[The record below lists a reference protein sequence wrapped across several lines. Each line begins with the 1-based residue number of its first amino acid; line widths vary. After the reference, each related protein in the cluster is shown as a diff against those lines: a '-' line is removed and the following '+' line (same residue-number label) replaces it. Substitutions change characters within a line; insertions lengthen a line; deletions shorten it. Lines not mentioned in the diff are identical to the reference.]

1 MEKSVLLEQYLAEKG
16 NQLLK
21 YISTVPHRGATFI
34 TPKGLYVWAKNVDH
48 PGLINLIGIDNED
61 EESIIDAKGWIRCD
75 SGLSFSVNNLP
86 AAFVELPEKEIT
98 SEQYNA
104 LLDWIIKCCSGFE
117 FQISVTNG
125 EFNSYDMDYYGPEDL
140 IKIIK
145 YYYKQGVLKEDL
157 NALNEMLLEDQID
170 MNDITELQRRKFKLL
185 HNDNLRNSIK
195 NMIKVKGFLAG
206 LDSVMTVAGRYG
218 KTEIVLVLTISR
230 TSVNKLAKTYIYIT
244 EDIFDLDSFEYI
256 DKELGIGDRKIST
269 DDIIKLRALR
279 VVYDVIKKISATDGI
294 FEVEY
299 MHVRTRQ
306 DGLCD
311 YS

>member
-1 MEKSVLLEQYLAEKG
+1 MEKSVLLEQYLTEKD

-48 PGLINLIGIDNED
+48 PGLIGLIGIDNED

-104 LLDWIIKCCSGFE
+104 LLDWMIKCCSGFE

-170 MNDITELQRRKFKLL
+170 MNDISELQRRKFKLL

-195 NMIKVKGFLAG
+195 KLIKVKGFLAG
-206 LDSVMTVAGRYG
+206 LDSVMTVTGRYG

-230 TSVNKLAKTYIYIT
+230 TSVDRLVKTYIYIT

-269 DDIIKLRALR
+269 DDLIKLRALR